1 MSARQVLTLTLA
13 RLLAPTLLTAL
24 GLTGLLAGC
33 SLPPMPERTPSHAIG
48 AEASAQTPLG
58 QALAPLQQQHPNLT
72 GIYPLADA
80 YAAYAAR
87 ALLARAAQSTLDVQ
101 YYIWRNDTTGHLLLD
116 ELLRAADRGV
126 RVRLLLDDGG
136 TSGMDAL
143 LAALDQHPQ
152 LEVRLFNPFAQR
164 TPKFLGYVT
173 DFSRTQRRM
182 HNKGFTVDGQA
193 AIVGGRNIGDEYFA
207 ASDGVLFADLDV
219 VAVGTVV
226 HDIGR
231 EFDRYWNSASAY
243 PASSVLPAM
252 PESAVAK
259 AHQSLHTEASR
270 PEAQAYVNAVTHSV
284 FSRDL
289 LSGKLALSW
298 APTTLVSD
306 NPDKV
311 LSKTAPK
318 DLMIAQLPQA
328 IGQAQKQLDL
338 VSPYFVPTDTGVRAF
353 AALRQQGVRVR
364 ILTNSL
370 EATDVGAVHAGYEK
384 YRKPLLEQG
393 VELYEMRRQLDLHPK
408 ALQGQTQAAPE
419 ATPDAIHETNNTKAE
434 QRQPPSPAAIGS
446 GSGSMTG
453 GSSGASLHAKTF
465 AMDGERLFVGSFNFD
480 PRSVMLDTE
489 QGLVIQHAGL
499 TQLVSGS
506 LDQYLP
512 YLAYRVQLDEHQKL
526 SWTAQDIKPP
536 HAKQV
541 FTKEPGTSWLQRKAI
556 KILGWLPLE
565 GLL

>member
-1 MSARQVLTLTLA
+1 MFVRHVIAASLA
-13 RLLAPTLLTAL
+13 RLHAPALLAAL
-24 GLTGLLAGC
+24 GLTSLLAGC
-33 SLPPMPERTPSHAIG
+33 SLPPMPERTPSQAIST
-48 AEASAQTPLG
+48 EASAQTQLG

-87 ALLARAAQSTLDVQ
+87 ALLARAAQRTLDVQ

-143 LAALDQHPQ
+143 LAAIDQHPQ

-182 HNKGFTVDGQA
+182 HNKGFTADGQA
-193 AIVGGRNIGDEYFA
+193 SIVGGRNIGDEYFA

-226 HDIGR
+226 PDIGR

-259 AHQSLHTEASR
+259 AHESLHTEASR
-270 PEAQAYVNAVTHSV
+270 PEAQAYVNAVAHSV

-289 LSGKLALSW
+289 LSGKLALAW

-306 NPDKV
+306 DPAKV
-311 LSKTAPK
+311 LSQSAPE
-318 DLMIAQLPQA
+318 DLLLAQLPPA
-328 IGQAQKQLDL
+328 IGTAKKQLDL
-338 VSPYFVPTDTGVRAF
+338 VSPYFVPTDAGVRAF

-370 EATDVGAVHAGYEK
+370 EATDVAAVHAGYEK

-393 VELYEMRRQLDLHPK
+393 VELYEMRRQLNLHPRV
-408 ALQGQTQAAPE
+408 LQGQPQEQAQAAHE
-419 ATPDAIHETNNTKAE
+419 AMRDANSAE
-434 QRQPPSPAAIGS
+434 PQRRQAPSPASIGS
-446 GSGSMTG
+446 GSGSGAG

-465 AMDGERLFVGSFNFD
+465 AVDGERLFVGSFNFD
-480 PRSVMLDTE
+480 PRSAMLNTE
-489 QGLVIQHAGL
+489 QGLVINHPGL
-499 TQLVSGS
+499 AQQVSGS
-506 LDQYLP
+506 LEQYLP
-512 YLAYRVQLDEHQKL
+512 YMAYQVQLDGRNKL
-526 SWTAQDIKPP
+526 SWTASDPRPP
-536 HAKQV
+536 HAQQV
-541 FTKEPGTSWLQRKAI
+541 FSKEPGTSWLQRAMV
-556 KILGWLPLE
+556 KIMGWLPLE